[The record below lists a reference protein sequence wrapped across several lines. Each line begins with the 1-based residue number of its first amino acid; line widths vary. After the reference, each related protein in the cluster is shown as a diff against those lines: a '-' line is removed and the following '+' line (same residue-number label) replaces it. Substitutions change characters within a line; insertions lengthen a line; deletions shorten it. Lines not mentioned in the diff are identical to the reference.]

1 MDEKLNHRNENFSMV
16 MIIGNLNSI
25 LLKMEIYNGFQ
36 SRVLIYNERQLPY
49 IYSEKTDMYN
59 H

>member
-36 SRVLIYNERQLPY
+36 GRVLIYSERYLL
-49 IYSEKTDMYN
+49 I
-59 H
+59 